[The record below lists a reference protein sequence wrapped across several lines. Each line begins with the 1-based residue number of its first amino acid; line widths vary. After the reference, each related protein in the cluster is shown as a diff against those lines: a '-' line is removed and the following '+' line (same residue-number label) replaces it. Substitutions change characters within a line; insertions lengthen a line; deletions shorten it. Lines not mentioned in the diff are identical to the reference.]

1 MQKMQITSWVEKK
14 EKERQ
19 SLSEINQTLE
29 EKKVTI
35 SRSWWNWSKLFREL
49 LTSYPND
56 VTHTFLV
63 FIFAPPNRTR
73 PTSTWIKFFSPKSN
87 CVTSLGKLINF
98 FCIKRSKNLKRKR
111 PRNDSGGQFYQQLI
125 AFFFFWVEVTRPI
138 LAEAIFSRDLK
149 VRVETSSSQS
159 QTPSKVFTN
168 NLAHPM

>member
-1 MQKMQITSWVEKK
+1 MKLVEIISWITYF
-14 EKERQ
+14 
-19 SLSEINQTLE
+19 LSQWCHAHIFGFYFCTAEPNKTHLNLNQ
-29 EKKVTI
+29 V
-35 SRSWWNWSKLFREL
+35 
-49 LTSYPND
+49 
-56 VTHTFLV
+56 
-63 FIFAPPNRTR
+63 
-73 PTSTWIKFFSPKSN
+73 FSPKSN